1 MDDVIVQAELT
12 LARKHLPLSGRAS
25 SIRFVLPV
33 FTDPRCENAGV
44 PFSFIAG
51 LLGVRHHEKHRRRQ
65 ATINT
70 LCWRILYHWRHQKD
84 SEGNLPGAEVLW
96 PCCFYSSQKVFNT
109 HKQPISLR
117 GTIKT
122 GEEFFVSRVTSL
134 GHFFFF
140 FELIVLSFLV
150 IKLGQ

>member
-1 MDDVIVQAELT
+1 MSDTTKSTEDDKLRLT
-12 LARKHLPLSGRAS
+12 L
-25 SIRFVLPV
+25 
-33 FTDPRCENAGV
+33 CAG
-44 PFSFIAG
+44 
-51 LLGVRHHEKHRRRQ
+51 EY
-65 ATINT
+65 
-70 LCWRILYHWRHQKD
+70 YHWRHQKG
-84 SEGNLPGAEVLW
+84 SEGRNLPGAEVLW

-140 FELIVLSFLV
+140 FFELIVLSFLV